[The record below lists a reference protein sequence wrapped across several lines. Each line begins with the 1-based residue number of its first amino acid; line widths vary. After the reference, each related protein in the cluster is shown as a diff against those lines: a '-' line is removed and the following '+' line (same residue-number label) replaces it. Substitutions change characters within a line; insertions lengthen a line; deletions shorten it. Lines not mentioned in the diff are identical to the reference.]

1 MTNVRSHC
9 PTGLTRVSSCNGH
22 VVNPA
27 KWVLL
32 VIPRV
37 TGEAARHAGMQYPAR
52 WWAAE
57 LGLEPASLQRKP
69 TPAPAAAPSPT
80 RPREARSLCPAEQPS
95 LSRAL
100 LISIF
105 LAFSFNHKGH
115 RYSHHPR
122 HPYPGS
128 PWLGPRDEPLRQ
140 TRLEVQFHLQTR
152 RPSLHPNPYPPKGRI
167 KCLESSWA

>member
-1 MTNVRSHC
+1 MGTF
-9 PTGLTRVSSCNGH
+9 GH
-22 VVNPA
+22 SPGD
-27 KWVLL
+27 
-32 VIPRV
+32 R
-37 TGEAARHAGMQYPAR
+37 GGRAARRDAVPGPLVGSGAGLGAGLA
-52 WWAAE
+52 AAE
-57 LGLEPASLQRKP
+57 THPSTRSCPQP
-69 TPAPAAAPSPT
+69 HPSPGGLV
-80 RPREARSLCPAEQPS
+80 PVPAEQPS

-167 KCLESSWA
+167 KCLEPSWA